1 MKADQDL
8 IDYMQGRVQ
17 ALSQKSQDRKLT
29 TFAQLYYSGKADA
42 FKELLEIVLDAEVH
56 YENN

>member
-1 MKADQDL
+1 MTADQDL
-8 IDYMQGRVQ
+8 IDYVQGRVQ
-17 ALSQKSQDRKLT
+17 TLSQKSQDRKLT
-29 TFAQLYYSGKADA
+29 TFAQLYYSGKLDA